1 MASCKHSPEAREVT
15 PSGQGCKECLEI
27 GSDWVHLRLCMVC
40 GHVGCCDNSPNKHGT
55 KNWHRSKHPVMKS
68 FEPGEEWWWCYPDQ
82 GEIDPV
88 FPDRPEWHYS

>member
-1 MASCKHSPEAREVT
+1 MASCKHSSQALEVT

-55 KNWHRSKHPVMKS
+55 KHYHRSKHPVMKS
-68 FEPGEEWWWCYPDQ
+68 FEPGEEWWWCYPDDT
-82 GEIDPV
+82 EIDPV
-88 FPDRPEWHYS
+88 FPDRAEWHYG